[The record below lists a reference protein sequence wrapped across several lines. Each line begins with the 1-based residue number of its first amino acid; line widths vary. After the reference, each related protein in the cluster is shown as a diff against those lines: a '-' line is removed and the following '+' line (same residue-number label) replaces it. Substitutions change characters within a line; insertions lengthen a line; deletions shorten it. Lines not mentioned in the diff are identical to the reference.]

1 MAYKCPLC
9 GKYKV
14 DKKTDI
20 CVMCRLNMDE
30 GTPIPN
36 RSQTNKENIKSA
48 KADKVKKTPNGVEVT
63 KKKNN
68 KNSTLNSNPSTV
80 MSKRSVEYNM
90 DDAKQE
96 RYKIAVHS
104 PKTDSSSFT
113 TDEAE
118 RFYSEYFVQS
128 TNSNSRS
135 SANAFDDYQLEKS
148 KDREKETVHRSGFGS
163 PTVTGIVRNV
173 SVQQDN
179 AGFLLRWIRGMFS
192 SQTFT
197 FSGQITSFQVFS
209 ENDGDTFSSNGKTAD
224 QVCVYGS
231 VNAGYFS
238 EHNVV
243 EVWGSRNLSRVILAR
258 RIRNLSNDTEIRP
271 KGRVLR
277 IVQWFLV
284 TLIVLGVVYA
294 YNSIDWEGLA
304 FSILLWALSW
314 IIPIV
319 IVIVVIRFLWRRFF
333 RR

>member
-20 CVMCRLNMDE
+20 CVMCRLNIDE

-36 RSQTNKENIKSA
+36 RSQTNKDNPKRV
-48 KADKVKKTPNGVEVT
+48 KADQAKKQQNRVEVN
-63 KKKNN
+63 KKRNN
-68 KNSTLNSNPSTV
+68 KNSSFISSASPV
-80 MSKRSVEYNM
+80 VSKRAAEHNVDSTE
-90 DDAKQE
+90 QE
-96 RYKIAVHS
+96 WDE
-104 PKTDSSSFT
+104 KTINSLEANSSSFA
-113 TDEAE
+113 TDDAE
-118 RFYSEYFVQS
+118 RFYSEYFKQS

-135 SANAFDDYQLEKS
+135 STNAFDDYQLEKN
-148 KDREKETVHRSGFGS
+148 KDEGKAIVHRSGFGS

-179 AGFLLRWIRGMFS
+179 AGFLWRWIRGMFS
-192 SQTFT
+192 SHTFT
-197 FSGQITSFQVFS
+197 FSGQITTFQVFS

-258 RIRNLSNDTEIRP
+258 RIRNLSNNTEIRP

-319 IVIVVIRFLWRRFF
+319 IVIMVIRFLWRRFF